1 VVTANDPTLKIQ
13 DFSFEPQQMRTS
25 MVAAADVL
33 LTNRG
38 LLPHNLSIDTLGVS
52 VDLAPGDFGVLTL
65 EAPPGV
71 IEVYCNIPGHRD
83 IGMVGTLRVE

>member
-1 VVTANDPTLKIQ
+1 VVPANDPTLKIQ

-38 LLPHNLSIDTLGVS
+38 LSPHNLSIDTLGVS
-52 VDLAPGDFGVLTL
+52 VDLASGDFGVLTL
-65 EAPPGV
+65 EATPGV
-71 IEVYCNIPGHRD
+71 IEFYCNIPGHRD
-83 IGMVGTLRVE
+83 MGMVGTLRVE